1 MKAIWLCGI
10 IIAAATSAEALELK
24 VGDRIPAVSGE
35 AVIVRN
41 DGGVRHGT
49 TVLDF
54 GNVCHVG
61 GWARNWFV
69 VRRIVAGW
77 TLLEL
82 VGPSP
87 DENPVV
93 AEPSFLA
100 PECPL
105 GTEMTRPTAEVRAR
119 WDGLAKDMEQQLLQ
133 TLTHRTGSNL

>member
-10 IIAAATSAEALELK
+10 IIAVAAPANALELK
-24 VGDRIPAVSGE
+24 VGDRIPAISGE

-41 DGGVRHGT
+41 DGGVQRGT

-54 GNVCHVG
+54 GNVCHVS
-61 GWARNWFV
+61 GWARNWFL
-69 VRRIVAGW
+69 VRRIVADW

-82 VGPSP
+82 TGPSP

-105 GTEMTRPTAEVRAR
+105 GTETTRPTAEMRTR
-119 WDGLAKDMEQQLLQ
+119 WDWFAKDMDYKLLQ
-133 TLTHRTGSNL
+133 TFNHRAGNKL